1 MGFFDKLKSMVAG
14 DDDSD
19 SSSSA
24 AAAPKQS
31 ALRVTD
37 QQLTVRA
44 WLGTLSQE
52 WKEALEN
59 NSDSISVDQDDEEL
73 ENNFRELKSLDVS
86 DNAKIKDLTPV
97 AALTF
102 LKRLEIG
109 ECRVQDLSP
118 IKNMKLEVL
127 DITNNPIKDLSP
139 LSGMTSLKVLRLG
152 GRDFKLIDNIDA
164 LSNLTN
170 LEEVRM
176 VESNVTS
183 VKALANCKALKE
195 FDAADTPLN
204 SFEGLENC
212 TQLER
217 ISVHRTQV
225 ADLTPLAGLTNL
237 KYLALFHC
245 PNVKDLSVIANF
257 TKMENLDIAY
267 TGVTDL
273 GPLHGLTNLEELESS
288 SWLKEHNAA
297 LQLSLPT
304 VKIVEFG

>member
-14 DDDSD
+14 DDSSD
-19 SSSSA
+19 SSSSSS
-24 AAAPKQS
+24 APKQS

-37 QQLTVRA
+37 AQISVREWLTS
-44 WLGTLSQE
+44 LSPE
-52 WKEALEN
+52 WKEALDQ
-59 NSDSISVDQDDEEL
+59 NSYSLSLDQDDEEL
-73 ENNFRELKSLDVS
+73 DRSFRELKSLEVS

-102 LKRLEIG
+102 LKKLDIG

-118 IKNMKLEVL
+118 IKNMQLETL

-139 LSGMTSLKVLRLG
+139 LAGMTSLKKLRFG

-164 LSNLTN
+164 LSGLVN

-176 VESNVTS
+176 VESNVS
-183 VKALANCKALKE
+183 SAKAFANCKALKE

-212 TQLER
+212 TNLER
-217 ISVHRTQV
+217 ISVHRTHV
-225 ADLTPLAGLTNL
+225 ADLAPLSGMTNL

-245 PNVKDLSVIANF
+245 PNVKDLSIASNW
-257 TKMENLDIAY
+257 KSMEHLDIAY
-267 TGVTDL
+267 TGITNL
-273 GPLHGLTNLEELESS
+273 SPLHELTNLEEFESS
-288 SWLKEHNAA
+288 SWLKEQNAA

-304 VKIVEFG
+304 CKIVEFG